1 MNFRDLQ
8 LRQAYE
14 SDLGDM
20 VEMFYEPVLSS
31 AIKYFRLAGFFSSSS
46 LAIAARGLAPFIKKG
61 GRFMLVCN
69 PLLSA
74 EDAEAITNSVE
85 RLPQNIDIDFSDLT
99 SEFERNHVKALGWML
114 ANGYLEIKL
123 ALVFDDNGRP
133 ITADS
138 ISKNG
143 IFHQKVGI
151 LYDEDGNGISFS
163 GSVNESATGWLK
175 NDEEFKVF
183 RTWDET
189 KSYVESDFKRF
200 QSYWCNKKTKT
211 KVFDLPEAVKS
222 KLIGFSHDFD
232 IESLSATKYL
242 QRKAI
247 HTGDSEKQR
256 ISLFS
261 YQESAL
267 KKWISNGC
275 NLLFEMATG
284 TGKTRT
290 AIACVSY
297 LLNKNKRLITIV
309 ACPQSTLSQQWG
321 DEFTLLGIKTDK
333 VIVADGNNK
342 GWEGLIQTAV
352 LSVENGFIDNVL
364 ILTTHATA
372 SKPKFTNMF
381 KSVPTYIDIVFVGD
395 ETHWLGAGKLKEAL
409 CGNYKYRVGLSATP
423 SRWFDDA
430 GSRLIVDYYGAD
442 NFEFTISDA
451 LYTINPLTNK
461 TFLVP
466 YRYNLI
472 DVLLNDD
479 EAIEYKKLTQRLLR
493 AYANRE
499 SSDEAQERY
508 QRLLMKRADL
518 VKNAE
523 SKYQAL
529 ESLLDKLEQEDA
541 LHDLIVFVSPQQKDR
556 VKAILGEHNII
567 SHELTEKQG
576 TTKKK
581 EFGNISERDYILQC
595 FKEGR
600 YKVLVAI
607 KCLDEGIDIPSATR
621 GILMASSTNPREY
634 VQRIGRII
642 RQSDG
647 KFKAFLYDMA
657 VLGIGGLSD
666 EEKKLDQK
674 LRNKEIVRIR
684 EIAKN
689 AINSYDA
696 EQIINRYNQWH

>member
-1 MNFRDLQ
+1 MNFRNLQ

-20 VEMFYEPVLSS
+20 VEMFYEPVLSC
-31 AIKYFRLAGFFSSSS
+31 AVKYFRLAGFFSSSS

-61 GRFMLVCN
+61 GKFMLVCN
-69 PLLSA
+69 PLLSS
-74 EDAEAITNSVE
+74 EDAETITNSVKG
-85 RLPQNIDIDFSDLT
+85 LPPDIDIDLSDLT

-114 ANGYLEIKL
+114 ANGCLEIKL
-123 ALVFDDNGRP
+123 ALVFDDNGNP
-133 ITADS
+133 VTADS
-138 ISKNG
+138 ISRNG
-143 IFHQKVGI
+143 IFHQKVGV
-151 LYDEDGNGISFS
+151 LFDEDGNGISFS
-163 GSVNESATGWLK
+163 GSVNESATGWLR

-189 KSYVESDFKRF
+189 KTYVESDFKRF
-200 QSYWCNKKTKT
+200 QSYWCNQKSKTR
-211 KVFDLPEAVKS
+211 VFDLPDAVKS

-232 IESLSATKYL
+232 IESLSATEYLNKKSTKTIESRKY
-242 QRKAI
+242 K
-247 HTGDSEKQR
+247 

-261 YQESAL
+261 YQKDAV
-267 KKWISNGC
+267 KKWINNGC
-275 NLLFEMATG
+275 NMLFEMATG

-290 AIACVSY
+290 AIACVAY
-297 LLNKNKRLITIV
+297 LLNKNKKLITIV
-309 ACPQSTLSQQWG
+309 ACPQSTLSKQWG
-321 DEFTLLGIKTDK
+321 DEYIALGIKTDK
-333 VIVADGNNK
+333 VIVADSNNK
-342 GWEGLIQTAV
+342 GWEGQIQTAV
-352 LSVENGFIDNVL
+352 LSIENGFIDNIL
-364 ILTTHATA
+364 ILTTHVTA
-372 SKPKFTNMF
+372 SKAKFTDIF
-381 KSVPTYIDIVFVGD
+381 KSASTDIEIVFVGD
-395 ETHWLGAGKLKEAL
+395 ETHWLGAGKLKNAL
-409 CGNYKYRVGLSATP
+409 CNNYKYRVGLSATP
-423 SRWFDDA
+423 SRWFDDV
-430 GSRLIVDYYGAD
+430 GSKLIVDYYGTES
-442 NFEFTISDA
+442 FEFTISDA

-472 DVLLNDD
+472 DVQLNDD

-493 AYANRE
+493 AYANRDASE
-499 SSDEAQERY
+499 EAQERY

-523 SKYQAL
+523 SKYLAL
-529 ESLLDKLEQEDA
+529 ESLLHTLEQEDA
-541 LHDLIVFVSPQQKDR
+541 LQDLIIFVSPQQKDR

-581 EFGNISERDYILQC
+581 EYGNISERDYILRS

-600 YKVLVAI
+600 YKALVAI
-607 KCLDEGIDIPSATR
+607 KCLDEGIDIPSASR

-642 RQSDG
+642 RQSEG
-647 KFKAFLYDMA
+647 KYKAFLYDMA

-666 EEKKLDQK
+666 EEKKLDHK

-696 EQIINRYNQWH
+696 EHIINRYN